1 MYKYEKHFSSRP
13 CKTLVGHVAY
23 GSLPAKPSGESGR
36 CPGMEGA
43 GSVWNL
49 LEGAQWGV
57 CPLPH
62 RHHGVASAGLSL
74 QRMKWGL
81 WAWVQGQSQAS
92 QGAGYRK
99 CGSGHPNRSQ
109 KVRGCQ
115 GQGAALPAPRRSL
128 EGREPHTLHPR
139 CLGGPTAWHPPQST
153 AGSLYG
159 GQANTAL
166 GWAHLRGPASMDWR
180 RLLSPAHTCRSPLH
194 SGVCGESRGA
204 PS

>member
-1 MYKYEKHFSSRP
+1 MSR
-13 CKTLVGHVAY
+13 H
-23 GSLPAKPSGESGR
+23 GR
-36 CPGMEGA
+36 CRLRLEPSRGGTVGCLSLAPQAPWGGQCRSVTPKDEVGSVGLGA
-43 GSVWNL
+43 GPKPGTAGGRIQEVWL
-49 LEGAQWGV
+49 
-57 CPLPH
+57 
-62 RHHGVASAGLSL
+62 
-74 QRMKWGL
+74 
-81 WAWVQGQSQAS
+81 
-92 QGAGYRK
+92 
-99 CGSGHPNRSQ
+99 RSQ